1 MEDECMETVVI
12 ISIIVAFY
20 LVIFLVWRSIS
31 KSLDIAYQKNKIES
45 DKLIKD
51 TVIDDSAIKSLDSLI
66 NEIIEEYVILEL
78 RPKDVFYI
86 NNSIESEMREYIV
99 NQITERIPV
108 LLMKKLEYVCNPNYI
123 GDLIG
128 KRVYMS
134 VMNYVLE
141 FNVNSEHKPKNN
153 VGRE

>member
-20 LVIFLVWRSIS
+20 LVIFLAWRSIS

-51 TVIDDSAIKSLDSLI
+51 TLRDASAIKSLDSLI
-66 NEIIEEYVILEL
+66 NEIIEEYVIL
-78 RPKDVFYI
+78 
-86 NNSIESEMREYIV
+86 ESEMREYIV

-153 VGRE
+153 VGRK

>member
-1 MEDECMETVVI
+1 
-12 ISIIVAFY
+12 
-20 LVIFLVWRSIS
+20 
-31 KSLDIAYQKNKIES
+31 
-45 DKLIKD
+45 
-51 TVIDDSAIKSLDSLI
+51 
-66 NEIIEEYVILEL
+66 
-78 RPKDVFYI
+78 
-86 NNSIESEMREYIV
+86 MREYIV

-153 VGRE
+153 VGTKRSKIARLGAKMTAFWEKCKIRCKISPAQKSWIIVRSCGHE

>member
-20 LVIFLVWRSIS
+20 LVIFLAWRSIS

-66 NEIIEEYVILEL
+66 NEIIELQKELKIL
-78 RPKDVFYI
+78 KDSI
-86 NNSIESEMREYIV
+86 NNNMESEMREYIV

-141 FNVNSEHKPKNN
+141 FNVNSDHKPKNK
-153 VGRE
+153 